1 MRAVSSPRTFGTFEG
16 KPVLEVTIR
25 SSAGATAKI
34 LNWGAV
40 IRDLQIPLK
49 DGTLQR
55 VVLGFDDFDSYPAR
69 SPYFG
74 ALVGRYAN
82 RIANG
87 RFELDGK
94 TVELDQNEGHKQTL
108 HGGSG
113 GVSQRLWT
121 ITDWTAL
128 SVTLALYLPDGDQ
141 GFPGN
146 MDVRCTYTFV
156 GDTTLSLT
164 IEATSDAT
172 TVANF
177 AQHSYF
183 NLDGSS
189 DIREHRLR
197 IHADAYTPVD
207 DDLIPTGEIAAVGTT
222 PFDFRLLRPIGAMGS
237 VTYDH
242 NFVVN
247 QQVSDGLRLAATL
260 VGGKRLAL
268 QVHTTEP
275 GLQFYDG
282 AMIPSLTGLGG
293 KTYGAHAGLCLEAQH
308 FPDSPNQPR
317 FPSTVLHAS
326 ETYRQTTEFRFTNV

>member
-1 MRAVSSPRTFGTFEG
+1 MHAVSNPHTFGTFEG
-16 KPVLEVTIR
+16 KPVLEATIC
-25 SSAGATAKI
+25 SSAGARAKI
-34 LNWGAV
+34 LSWGAV

-55 VVLGFDDFDSYPAR
+55 VVLGFDDFESYPAR

-94 TVELDQNEGHKQTL
+94 TVELDRNEGQKQTL
-108 HGGSG
+108 HGGRD

-121 ITDWTAL
+121 ITDWTAS

-156 GDTTLSLT
+156 SDTTLSLT

-172 TVANF
+172 TVASF

-207 DDLIPTGEIAAVGTT
+207 DDLIPTGEIAAVEAT
-222 PFDFRLLRPIGAMGS
+222 PFDFRLLRPIGTMGS
-237 VTYDH
+237 ATYDH
-242 NFVVN
+242 NFVLD
-247 QQVSDGLRLAATL
+247 QYPSDGLRQAATL

-268 QVHTTEP
+268 QIHTTEP

-282 AMIPSLTGLGG
+282 AMIPALTGLDG

-308 FPDSPNQPR
+308 FPDSPNQPH
-317 FPSTVLHAS
+317 FPSTVLQAG
-326 ETYRQTTEFRFTNV
+326 ETYRQTTEFRFTNA

>member
-1 MRAVSSPRTFGTFEG
+1 MRAVSSPHTFGTFEG
-16 KPVLEVTIR
+16 KPVLEATIR

-34 LNWGAV
+34 LSWGAV

-55 VVLGFDDFDSYPAR
+55 VVLGFDDFESYPAQ

-87 RFELDGK
+87 RFEQDGK
-94 TVELDQNEGHKQTL
+94 TVELDRNEGHKQTL
-108 HGGSG
+108 HGGRG

-121 ITDWTAL
+121 ITDWTAS

-146 MDVRCTYTFV
+146 MDVRCIYTFV
-156 GDTTLSLT
+156 GDTTLNLT

-207 DDLIPTGEIAAVGTT
+207 DDLIPTGEIAAVEAT

-237 VTYDH
+237 AAYDH
-242 NFVVN
+242 NFVLD
-247 QQVSDGLRLAATL
+247 QHLSDGLRQAATL
-260 VGGKRLAL
+260 IGGKRLAL
-268 QVHTTEP
+268 QIHTTEP

-282 AMIPSLTGLGG
+282 AMIPALTGLDG
-293 KTYGAHAGLCLEAQH
+293 KIYGAHAGLCLEAQH
-308 FPDSPNQPR
+308 FPDSPNQPH
-317 FPSTVLHAS
+317 FPSTVLHPG
-326 ETYRQTTEFRFTNV
+326 ETYRQTTEFRFTNA